1 MDHLLTVTFSAP
13 ERQKVQNAPMDT
25 FEGAIR
31 RAFPARRHRHT
42 VSNPRFATDRD
53 PHIAQVLARLDAQD
67 DVLIQPCLVSPGPE
81 WEKLRT
87 LLSGCSHPFR
97 RLALGRPLLA
107 SREDALDCARAI
119 LPELPDTPVV
129 FLAHGSKDPS
139 APDISPILESAF
151 GELGRTNVF
160 FANLEG
166 ENGLEQLLPR
176 LRETELQLRP
186 FLFCPRLHRQ
196 RDLEGVWIDA
206 LTRAGHQVDCRTPGL
221 CTYPGLQQLYI
232 RHAREA
238 EPL

>member
-67 DVLIQPCLVSPGPE
+67 DVLIQPCLVSPGTE

-129 FLAHGSKDPS
+129 IGGVIYIA
-139 APDISPILESAF
+139 AAISIS
-151 GELGRTNVF
+151 
-160 FANLEG
+160 NLIVD
-166 ENGLEQLLPR
+166 LIYTFIDPR
-176 LRETELQLRP
+176 LKTRLRN
-186 FLFCPRLHRQ
+186 
-196 RDLEGVWIDA
+196 
-206 LTRAGHQVDCRTPGL
+206 
-221 CTYPGLQQLYI
+221 Y
-232 RHAREA
+232 
-238 EPL
+238 